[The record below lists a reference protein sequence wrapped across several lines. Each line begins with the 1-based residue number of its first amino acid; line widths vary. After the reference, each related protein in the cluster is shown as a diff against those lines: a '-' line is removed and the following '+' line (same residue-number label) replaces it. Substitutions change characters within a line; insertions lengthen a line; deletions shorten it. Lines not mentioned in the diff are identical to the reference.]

1 MSKNKT
7 PDKVHFHVYDIN
19 PDVRR
24 EFVGLC
30 KLGNLSAS
38 RTAEKLMG
46 EYVETMKKKMME
58 Q

>member
-19 PDVRR
+19 PEVRR

-46 EYVETMKKKMME
+46 EYVETMKKKMMD
-58 Q
+58 